1 MTVTQHTAAS
11 ASAMDRHALL
21 PCEVYQAWRA
31 ANEDTEEAFSAWR
44 AATSGEKGDAFAVYR
59 AAVDR
64 EDVAAER
71 WLAV

>member
-1 MTVTQHTAAS
+1 MTVIEHTAAP
-11 ASAMDRHALL
+11 ASARDRHVLL
-21 PCEVYQAWRA
+21 PCEVYQAWKA

-44 AATSGEKGDAFAVYR
+44 AATYREKGDAYAVYR

>member
-1 MTVTQHTAAS
+1 MTVTEHTAAP
-11 ASAMDRHALL
+11 ASAMDRHVLL
-21 PCEVYQAWRA
+21 PCEIYQAWKA
-31 ANEDTEEAFSAWR
+31 ANEEAEDAFSAWR
-44 AATSGEKGDAFAVYR
+44 AAAYGEKGDAYAVYR